1 MHTTILANTPTGKAP
16 VGMTDETLIA
26 MALEGNQKAYAILAG
41 RHESL
46 LRPVIGRYLKDAN
59 EIEEAIQ
66 DTYVRAFQALPSF
79 RGESKFSSW
88 LFRIAVSVAINQLRS
103 RQRRVQRMD
112 YSSELEK
119 LNISQAPEGAGKVEK
134 DEARHWLLQAI
145 RQLSSSDAQVL
156 QLFYFEE
163 RSIQEICQVSGW
175 TESNVKSKLS
185 RARQRLRSII
195 EVQFPA
201 YLLN

>member
-26 MALEGNQKAYAILAG
+26 MALEGSQQAYALLAR

-103 RQRRVQRMD
+103 RQRRAQRMD
-112 YSSELEK
+112 YSSDLEK
-119 LNISQAPEGAGKVEK
+119 LDISQAPEGAGKVEK
-134 DEARHWLLQAI
+134 DEARKWLLQAI

-163 RSIQEICQVSGW
+163 RSIQEICQASGW

-185 RARQRLRSII
+185 RARQRLRGII
-195 EVQFPA
+195 ETQFPA
-201 YLLN
+201 HLLN